1 VVTPQL
7 LLESSDLT
15 WSSSFENLVPLIYEM
30 PRSEASL
37 GDLYSDD
44 SYDSDED
51 FHLAQLE
58 WEESLQ
64 QLQQLFSVVVL
75 PFFGKWLGRR
85 WSYWGQPC
93 DLYTIQSFNSPILA
107 YARYLRLG
115 LGKSFFLGERV
126 LATAVSR

>member
-1 VVTPQL
+1 
-7 LLESSDLT
+7 
-15 WSSSFENLVPLIYEM
+15 M

-93 DLYTIQSFNSPILA
+93 DLYTNSII
-107 YARYLRLG
+107 
-115 LGKSFFLGERV
+115 
-126 LATAVSR
+126 